1 MKNKKIKK
9 NKNFKYINK
18 IIIIILIYIKKIK
31 INNI

>member
-1 MKNKKIKK
+1 MKNKKIKN
-9 NKNFKYINK
+9 NKNFINK